1 MGGLWGVSMDNN
13 AVLIRLKDLQE
24 EYGWSDYQLA
34 KKADIPQGTISNI
47 YKRNNIPTISTL
59 SAICKAFG
67 ITMAQFFSGNSE
79 IIDLTPEM
87 SELFHNWIQLSEKN
101 QNLIIDLVKQL
112 NAIDN

>member
-1 MGGLWGVSMDNN
+1 MDFDYT
-13 AVLIRLKDLQE
+13 VIGKHIQQYRLDLNKTQE
-24 EYGWSDYQLA
+24 EIA